1 MCMECAYLDNLK
13 TQEQRKRGNRL
24 DESLIATNAVKHI
37 GNHNL
42 IVHANVK
49 KKYVRNII
57 QFWIGIARANLLH
70 DIKKKAMRVDQESS
84 DSNLSK
90 SRIANVI

>member
-13 TQEQRKRGNRL
+13 SQEHKKRGNMQ
-24 DESLIATNAVKHI
+24 DESMIATNAVKHI

-42 IVHANVK
+42 VVQMNIK

-57 QFWIGIARANLLH
+57 QFWIGISRANLLH
-70 DIKKKAMRVDQESS
+70 DIKKKAQRADDADS
-84 DSNLSK
+84 DSEQQ

>member
-1 MCMECAYLDNLK
+1 MECAYLDNLK
-13 TQEQRKRGNRL
+13 TQEQRKRGNKL

-37 GNHNL
+37 GNHNA
-42 IVHANVK
+42 IVQANVK

-70 DIKKKAMRVDQESS
+70 DIKKKAMRADERDSS
-84 DSNLSK
+84 DSGLSK

>member
-1 MCMECAYLDNLK
+1 M
-13 TQEQRKRGNRL
+13 
-24 DESLIATNAVKHI
+24 IATNAVKHI
-37 GNHNL
+37 GNHKMVVQMN
-42 IVHANVK
+42 IK

-70 DIKKKAMRVDQESS
+70 DIKKKAQRADDADS
-84 DSNLSK
+84 DSDQQ

>member
-1 MCMECAYLDNLK
+1 M
-13 TQEQRKRGNRL
+13 
-24 DESLIATNAVKHI
+24 IATNAVKHI
-37 GNHNL
+37 GNHNV

-70 DIKKKAMRVDQESS
+70 DIKKKANRADG
-84 DSNLSK
+84 DSTDYSASQ